1 MNTPP
6 TKFIAV
12 SLFLMV
18 AFITGPGTAFA
29 SPSFRPQTE
38 TRQVAARFANACG
51 SRYKAVKGDTIDSIA
66 GKCGLDRS
74 VVLAANGGSTKVK
87 AGRVLKFKTA
97 PAPTPTPRPRVILPK
112 VQRPPAPTQAPPVD
126 REDKTLPMPTAP
138 PAAD

>member
-1 MNTPP
+1 MNIPP

-12 SLFLMV
+12 FLLLIL
-18 AFITGPGTAFA
+18 AFITGPGTAIA
-29 SPSFRPQTE
+29 SPSPRSQTE

-51 SRYKAVKGDTIDSIA
+51 SRYKTVKGDTIDSIA

-74 VVLAANGGSTKVK
+74 VVLAANGGRTKVK
-87 AGRVLKFKTA
+87 TGRILSFKTA
-97 PAPTPTPRPRVILPK
+97 PTPMPTPRPRVILPK
-112 VQRPPAPTQAPPVD
+112 VQRPPAPTAAPPID